1 VIWGRSSFDMVHIW
15 SQSLGG
21 RVNFFLHV
29 RDSRRPEEGTAVGR
43 FLKRMFK
50 LSLLA
55 AAAYAVWRWFEA
67 QRSESDLR
75 WEAQPA
81 PYPPRPRVENS
92 PPATPVTATPP
103 ATPSAPEAAPAAAAP
118 AAAGD
123 AWVEPVD
130 GVCPTSHPVK
140 AKMSSRIYHVEGGL
154 NYGRVHPDRC
164 YRDPAAAE
172 ADGLRRAAR

>member
-1 VIWGRSSFDMVHIW
+1 MVMVDSW
-15 SQSLGG
+15 SQLARGG
-21 RVNFFLHV
+21 VNFFVRV
-29 RDSRRPEEGTAVGR
+29 RDSRHARRGKAVGR

-50 LSLLA
+50 LGLLA

-67 QRSESDLR
+67 QRTESDLR
-75 WEAQPA
+75 WQSQPA
-81 PYPPRPRVENS
+81 PYPPQPRIEES
-92 PPATPVTATPP
+92 PPATPVTAT
-103 ATPSAPEAAPAAAAP
+103 ATP

-130 GVCPTSHPVK
+130 GACPASHPVK

-154 NYGRVHPDRC
+154 NYGRTHPDRC